1 MRKRVTVLGTGYE
14 GLTIA
19 TGLASLGHD
28 VTSVDTD
35 CSRSRRLQRGHISD
49 IEPEL
54 SKRLKEV
61 LREGRLVFTSEPE
74 SALAASDAVFLASV
88 PGKGRKAERASVA
101 KAAECITGSM
111 EGYTVILVT
120 AAVPIGTSRLLQ
132 EWLDEALPSG
142 TVDVVSSPVFL
153 HKGTGLKDFHEP
165 ERLVLGYEKEK
176 ARRTVD
182 EVYAV
187 LLMEDI
193 PVFHVS
199 WEAAEMMRSPD
210 TGPGAAVAASPPRSA
225 GRTKKT
231 TGTGPTIPI
240 TAYRV
245 PGDK

>member
-1 MRKRVTVLGTGYE
+1 MRKRVTVMGTGYE

-19 TGLASLGHD
+19 TGLATLGHE
-28 VTSVDTD
+28 VTSVDSD
-35 CSRSRRLQRGHISD
+35 CSRSRRLQRGNVSD
-49 IEPEL
+49 VELEL
-54 SKRLKEV
+54 SKRLKKV
-61 LREGRLVFTSEPE
+61 VREGRLNFTSEPE
-74 SALAASDAVFLASV
+74 SALAASDAVFLASL
-88 PGKGRKAERASVA
+88 PSRGRKAERAAVA

-132 EWLDEALPSG
+132 DWLDEALPSG
-142 TVDVVSSPVFL
+142 SVDVVSSPVFL
-153 HKGTGLKDFHEP
+153 NKGRGLKDFHEP
-165 ERLVLGYEKEK
+165 DRLVLGYEKEK

-182 EVYAV
+182 EIYAL
-187 LLMEDI
+187 LLMEDV

-210 TGPGAAVAASPPRSA
+210 TGPGAAVAVNLPRA
-225 GRTKKT
+225 ERKPLKE
-231 TGTGPTIPI
+231 TGGGPTVPL